1 MARTRQPHIAPK
13 TPFDLASR
21 FAAPTAVVEVYDPAD
36 LGAKR
41 DTGIRVEISSVYSDE
56 ARAAAA
62 SLQNVEGA
70 DWNAALFEQSV
81 AITRRWWDEN
91 GPADAIVID
100 GEDVAATP
108 ENVRRVFTDPRTAWL
123 QKQVQAA
130 YLDLSRFFPKPKA
143 S

>member
-1 MARTRQPHIAPK
+1 MARTRQLHIAPK

-21 FAAPTAVVEVYDPAD
+21 FAAPTAVVSVYDPAD
-36 LGAKR
+36 PAAKL
-41 DTGIRVEISSVYSDE
+41 DTGLRVEISSVYSDE
-56 ARAAAA
+56 SRAAVAA
-62 SLQNVEGA
+62 MQDTEGA
-70 DWNAALFEQSV
+70 DWNTALFEQTV

-91 GPADAIVID
+91 GPADAMVID
-100 GEDVAATP
+100 GEEVAATP

-130 YLDLSRFFPKPKA
+130 YLDLSRFFPKPRG